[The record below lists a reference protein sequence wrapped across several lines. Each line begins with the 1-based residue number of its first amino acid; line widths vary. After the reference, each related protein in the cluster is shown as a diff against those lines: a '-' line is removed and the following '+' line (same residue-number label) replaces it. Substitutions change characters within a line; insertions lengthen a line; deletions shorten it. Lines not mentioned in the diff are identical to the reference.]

1 MKKLILTSSYLLLCT
16 AILFGAGAD
25 KRNQSQQNDTSS
37 FVEIEGKIVD
47 SKTAAPIVFA
57 SAVVTGTSIST
68 VSNNDGEFI
77 LKVPKSKSTGSIS
90 FTHLGYE
97 NAVVAIAELN
107 GGKNHI
113 KLKAVSVLIDE
124 VVIRKIDPKNLIIAA
139 LDKVK
144 DNYNTNPE
152 MQTGFY
158 RETVRQNKKYV
169 AVAEAVVD
177 MYRSGYR
184 TSFDS
189 DRMKIY
195 KGRKSQD
202 VKKMD
207 TLLVKLQGG
216 PRTSLL
222 LDLVKNPGDLLDP
235 EMLDYYEFKLS
246 GIISIDNRETYV
258 VSFDQLPGVE
268 MPLYKGNAYID
279 AETNAFAGF
288 DFALSERGIKYAS
301 EVLVRKKPS
310 DLNVTINNAHY
321 LVRFRKD
328 TESWCL
334 NYVRSELDMTTKWKR
349 NLFKSD
355 YALMLEMAVT
365 DRDLQQIE
373 KFTGKESV
381 KMDDVFTDQVSSFED
396 PNFWG
401 DYNTIK
407 PDESIEVAI
416 EKLNTKLKRRN

>member
-1 MKKLILTSSYLLLCT
+1 MKKLIITGSYLLLST
-16 AILFGAGAD
+16 AILLGAGAD
-25 KRNQSQQNDTSS
+25 KRNPNHRNDTTSYL
-37 FVEIEGKIVD
+37 EIEGLIVD
-47 SKTAAPIVFA
+47 HKTAEPIVFA

-77 LKVPKSKSTGSIS
+77 LKVPMSKSTGSIS

-97 NAVVAIAELN
+97 NAVVPIAELS

-139 LDKVK
+139 LNKVK
-144 DNYNTNPE
+144 ENYNTNPE

-158 RETVRQNKKYV
+158 RETVQQNRKYV

-177 MYRSGYR
+177 IYRSGYR

-189 DRMKIY
+189 DKLKIY
-195 KGRKSQD
+195 KGRKSAD

-207 TLLVKLQGG
+207 TLVVKLQGG
-216 PRTSLL
+216 PKTSLM

-235 EMLDYYEFKLS
+235 EMLEYYEFNLT
-246 GIISIDNRETYV
+246 GIISIGNRETYV
-258 VSFDQLPGVE
+258 VAFNQLPGVE

-279 AETNAFAGF
+279 VETSAFAGF
-288 DFALSERGIKYAS
+288 DFRLSERGIKFAS
-301 EVLVRKKPS
+301 EVLVRKKPA
-310 DLNVTINNAHY
+310 DLNVTINNANY
-321 LVRFRKD
+321 LVRYRKD

-334 NYVRSELDMTTKWKR
+334 SYVRSELDMTTKWKR

-355 YALMLEMAVT
+355 YGLMLEMAVT
-365 DRDLQQIE
+365 DRDLQQVE

-381 KMDDVFTDQVSSFED
+381 KMDDVFTEQVSSFED
-396 PNFWG
+396 ANFWG
-401 DYNTIK
+401 EYNTIK